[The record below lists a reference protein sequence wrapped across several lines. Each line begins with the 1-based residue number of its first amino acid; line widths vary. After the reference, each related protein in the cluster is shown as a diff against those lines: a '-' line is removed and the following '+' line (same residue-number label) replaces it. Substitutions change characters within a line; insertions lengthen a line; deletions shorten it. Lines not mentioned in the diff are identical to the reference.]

1 MGIEILIHFVQ
12 KVTTIA
18 NHYAV
23 HFHAHHRFF
32 DVTMGYFASPVL
44 SFVKLVGP
52 SSRSVTAGFHSI
64 SLRVQVMQ
72 AISRCQSFL
81 LIKTLLVCLV
91 SLVFCAGKGI
101 TFAGTVEESQSA
113 WHEKY
118 RKQENAPDP
127 KEMLLNTDPEPDMHE
142 GFTPLFNGKD
152 LSGWTPKGGTCTF
165 EVVDGMLVGTCV
177 PGSPST
183 YLSTEKNDYQDFIFT
198 CDMKWEVD
206 GNSGV
211 MFRAQSKT
219 EKDKEIVFGPQA
231 EMEGITGDRYW
242 SGGYLWPELRR
253 IFLPC
258 LVKGT

>member
-1 MGIEILIHFVQ
+1 
-12 KVTTIA
+12 
-18 NHYAV
+18 
-23 HFHAHHRFF
+23 
-32 DVTMGYFASPVL
+32 
-44 SFVKLVGP
+44 
-52 SSRSVTAGFHSI
+52 
-64 SLRVQVMQ
+64 MQ
-72 AISRCQSFL
+72 AISRFQYFIPINTFL
-81 LIKTLLVCLV
+81 FCLV

-101 TFAGTVEESQSA
+101 TFAGTVDESQSA

-118 RKQENAPDP
+118 KKQENAPDP
-127 KEMLLNTDPEPDMHE
+127 AEMLLNTDPEPDVHE

-183 YLSTEKNDYQDFIFT
+183 YLSTEKNDFQDFIFT

-211 MFRAQSKT
+211 MFRAQS
-219 EKDKEIVFGPQA
+219 ELGKDKEKVFGPQA

-242 SGGYLWPELRR
+242 SGGIYGQSCGGYFYPVWLREHKKSS
-253 IFLPC
+253 C
-258 LVKGT
+258 SA